1 MLCIRNN
8 KITKRSNQAKSRGKL
23 GSRVILLQGVTLNQ
37 DLIQSKRSYE
47 LSDQPSCIGR
57 PKQCEEFENIY
68 LKQSSK
74 TAKRPICQYRLV
86 YTRTNTSDTGKR
98 ILTTLPVLLSFLC
111 PVSSFKQ
118 DPSSTSISFHRIAAK
133 QSYQLII
140 QN

>member
-68 LKQSSK
+68 LKQSSD
-74 TAKRPICQYRLV
+74 QRLQRDQSASIDLF
-86 YTRTNTSDTGKR
+86 TQE
-98 ILTTLPVLLSFLC
+98 LTHLTQVREF
-111 PVSSFKQ
+111 
-118 DPSSTSISFHRIAAK
+118 
-133 QSYQLII
+133 
-140 QN
+140 